1 MQNKKVLVVDDNQ
14 FNRNGI
20 INLIVNSHN
29 IRIEEAVNGLNA
41 VEKV

>member
-20 INLIVNSHN
+20 INLIVDSPN
-29 IRIEEAVNGLNA
+29 IIIEEAANGLKA